1 MNALNTLT
9 HTPAEFL
16 TQRYFP
22 VDSRELVQQFES
34 AGFYLAD
41 QAKARLVKPTD
52 PRLTSLW
59 GSYDATKQAELVS
72 KFDKRNTRYL
82 ARLGHEKH
90 FLKFKSDTVGLR
102 AKGHDLFVRVSNS
115 YDGSSSLTV
124 SLDMLRLVCLNG
136 LVAPRNM
143 FSQTIKHS
151 NKNILPRTIEA
162 VYKILSQKDILD
174 EQIDRMSSTRLNL
187 DEKEYLIDQMFRIRF
202 PDSELILD
210 SAKKLDL
217 LKPIRQEEMVDN
229 LYQNFNTLQE
239 KLTRG
244 VRVGLLDANGNPISR
259 KIREVKS
266 QLTAD
271 DFNDSSW
278 RLAMSLAS

>member
-1 MNALNTLT
+1 MNALQTLS

-41 QAKARLVKPTD
+41 QAKARLKKPID

-90 FLKFKSDTVGLR
+90 YLKFKSDTVGLR

-174 EQIDRMSSTRLNL
+174 EQIERMSSTRLNL

-271 DFNDSSW
+271 DFNDKSW
-278 RLAMSLAS
+278 QLAMTLAS